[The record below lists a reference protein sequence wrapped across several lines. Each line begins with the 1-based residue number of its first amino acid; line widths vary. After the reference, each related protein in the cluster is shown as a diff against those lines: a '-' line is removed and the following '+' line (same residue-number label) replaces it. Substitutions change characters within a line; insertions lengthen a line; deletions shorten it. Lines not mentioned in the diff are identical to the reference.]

1 MSFSPNRII
10 RARRLKDGE
19 TIGIVA
25 PAGPFDQQL
34 FAQGIAIIQS
44 MGFET
49 KTDERIFSRNG
60 YLAGTDSARAA
71 QFMAMVADHQVQ
83 AVMSARGGY
92 GTLRIMEVL
101 DYSKIGTASKAFIGF
116 SDMTALHRAIYLRSG
131 LVTFHGPMVTTLAR
145 SGETT
150 RLSWYRTLTEPVAPS
165 IDLSSARVLKSG
177 IAQGV
182 LTGGNLA
189 TLCHLTG
196 TAIGAGFQGHIL
208 LLEDIGEAPY
218 RIDRMLTQMK
228 MAGLFNG
235 MAGLVLGSFED
246 CGSGDEIDALVL
258 ERFKDWPI
266 PIVSGAPIGH
276 GRNNWT
282 VPLGIAA
289 QLDTAKAELVF
300 VEPSFKE

>member
-1 MSFSPNRII
+1 MSFSPNRIA
-10 RARRLKDGE
+10 RVRRLKAGD

-25 PAGPFDQQL
+25 PAGPFDREL

-49 KTDERIFSRNG
+49 KTDERIFSSSG

-71 QFMAMVADHQVQ
+71 QFIAMVADRQVQ

-92 GTLRIMEVL
+92 GALRIMQAL
-101 DYSKIGTASKAFIGF
+101 DYRQIGTAAKAFTGF
-116 SDMTALHRAIYLRSG
+116 SDMTALHRAIYLKSG

-145 SGETT
+145 SDEAT
-150 RLSWYRTLTEPVAPS
+150 RLSWYRALTEPVAPP
-165 IDLSSARVLKSG
+165 IDLSRARVLKSG

-196 TAIGAGFQGHIL
+196 TCFGAGFQGHIL

-228 MAGLFNG
+228 MAGLFDG
-235 MAGLVLGSFED
+235 LAGLVLGSFED
-246 CGSGDEIDALVL
+246 CGSDEEIDALVL
-258 ERFKDWPI
+258 ERFQDWSI

-276 GRNNWT
+276 GRSNWT

-289 QLDTAKAELVF
+289 RLDTAKGELVF
-300 VEPSFKE
+300 VEPSIEE